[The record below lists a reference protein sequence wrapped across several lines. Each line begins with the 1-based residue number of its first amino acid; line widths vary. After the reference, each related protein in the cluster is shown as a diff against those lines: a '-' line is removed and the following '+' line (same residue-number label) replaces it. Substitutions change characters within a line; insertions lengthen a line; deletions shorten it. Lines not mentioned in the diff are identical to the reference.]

1 MRRGVPAL
9 ALAGAVFVG
18 TAWAGGTAPAPAG
31 ASKPSSVSK
40 TASPSKPAPGS
51 KAAHASTTPAGSF
64 DFSRGIG
71 MVEGTKDTIWLMIAD
86 STLAT
91 GDSLTLISDEPS
103 PDSSTLVT
111 LISATVAGRVLDP
124 QRDARAPRWFA
135 MGSEAGDALYRLA
148 VAPGALDCCIFGYAV
163 RAPRSVFRVVSG
175 RAEADLD
182 GDGVPERFQSCA
194 SLEGL
199 HPTVWSGEPLRGVER
214 WSRYYYMGYDLE
226 PNCPG
231 TDRPIAK

>member
-1 MRRGVPAL
+1 MKRAVLIAAAL
-9 ALAGAVFVG
+9 AVAAG
-18 TAWAGGTAPAPAG
+18 AWAGGAPAPTGRG
-31 ASKPSSVSK
+31 AEA
-40 TASPSKPAPGS
+40 TAAR
-51 KAAHASTTPAGSF
+51 SF
-64 DFSRGIG
+64 DFARGIG

-86 STLAT
+86 STLAA
-91 GDSLTLISDEPS
+91 GDSLTLISDEPN
-103 PDSSTLVT
+103 PDSSTFVT
-111 LISATVAGRVLDP
+111 VISATVAGRVRDP
-124 QRDARAPRWFA
+124 RRDARAPRWFA

-148 VAPGALDCCIFGYAV
+148 VAPGALDCCIFGYGV
-163 RAPRSVFRVVSG
+163 RAPRSLFRVGSG

-182 GDGVPERFQSCA
+182 GDGVPESFQSCA

-231 TDRPIAK
+231 TESSISK

>member
-1 MRRGVPAL
+1 VKRAVLCAAAL
-9 ALAGAVFVG
+9 SAAAAV
-18 TAWAGGTAPAPAG
+18 AWAGGAPVPGG
-31 ASKPSSVSK
+31 ASTKGAA
-40 TASPSKPAPGS
+40 TARGT
-51 KAAHASTTPAGSF
+51 AARSF
-64 DFSRGIG
+64 DFARGIG

-86 STLAT
+86 STLAA

-103 PDSSTLVT
+103 PDSTTFVT
-111 LISATVAGRVLDP
+111 VISATVTGRVRDP
-124 QRDARAPRWFA
+124 RRDPRAPRWFA

-163 RAPRSVFRVVSG
+163 RAPRSLFRVVSG

-182 GDGVPERFQSCA
+182 GDGAPEHFQSCA

-226 PNCPG
+226 PNCPE
-231 TDRPIAK
+231 TNRSPTNIR